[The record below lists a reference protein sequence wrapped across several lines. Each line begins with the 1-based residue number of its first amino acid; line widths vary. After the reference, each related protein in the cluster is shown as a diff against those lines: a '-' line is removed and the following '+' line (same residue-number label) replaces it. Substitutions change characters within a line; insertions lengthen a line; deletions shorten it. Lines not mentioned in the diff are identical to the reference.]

1 MVSASKTEIIRNLF
15 AAYLSND
22 RQAVEAVFT
31 DNFRFTSP
39 YDDEIDKATYFERCW
54 RVSDWIERQDL
65 ERIMVDGEA
74 AFVTYRCVAKGGKSF
89 RNTEVFMFAGDKI
102 RRIDVYFG
110 ATYENGVFV
119 KQRGS
124 PRRLLPRVPR
134 TDAAVTLLR

>member
-1 MVSASKTEIIRNLF
+1 MTSANKTELIRNLF

-31 DNFRFTSP
+31 DDFRFTSP

-65 ERIMVDGEA
+65 ERIMVESDA
-74 AFVTYRCVAKGGKSF
+74 AFVIYRCVAKSGKSF
-89 RNTEVFMFAGDKI
+89 RNTEAYTFAGDRI

-119 KQRGS
+119 KAPQ
-124 PRRLLPRVPR
+124 
-134 TDAAVTLLR
+134 